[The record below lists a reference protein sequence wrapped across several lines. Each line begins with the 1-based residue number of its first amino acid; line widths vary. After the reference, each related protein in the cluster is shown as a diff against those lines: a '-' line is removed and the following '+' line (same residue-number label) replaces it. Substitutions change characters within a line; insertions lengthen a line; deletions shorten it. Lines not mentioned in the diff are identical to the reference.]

1 MVRCKRGGEKEVKV
15 KVVVAR
21 LLFVSSKA
29 IRVPAR
35 DSRVGLEKRG
45 EARNGL
51 AWLASVRGDSQQHA
65 GGARAQDDDEAST
78 SSEQRAERALLRV
91 EVEISPGVSSSSEAR
106 TKVSLRGPRGVKEIE
121 ETQEAA
127 N

>member
-65 GGARAQDDDEAST
+65 AAEPEHRTTTRRAQAA
-78 SSEQRAERALLRV
+78 SSEHRAELSYESRSKYLQ
-91 EVEISPGVSSSSEAR
+91 G
-106 TKVSLRGPRGVKEIE
+106 
-121 ETQEAA
+121 
-127 N
+127 